1 MKSKTYP
8 AKPVFEPE
16 PNVLVQQGSEKFN
29 AKCVLREV
37 NSQWTEKYG
46 HTFSEVLPKLCPEA
60 KLIQKKAKLEI
71 KRENRNALRKLSNR
85 VSQPMS
91 TNATITTLPSGE
103 SLAQYN
109 RKRMAMSF
117 EVEPHTPKRRKT
129 HSPLVE
135 NCIPDEDSLRTSP
148 FKRQ

>member
-1 MKSKTYP
+1 MKSNTYP

-16 PNVLVQQGSEKFN
+16 PNVVLVQQGSEKLN

-71 KRENRNALRKLSNR
+71 KREKRNALRNC
-85 VSQPMS
+85 P
-91 TNATITTLPSGE
+91 TL
-103 SLAQYN
+103 
-109 RKRMAMSF
+109 
-117 EVEPHTPKRRKT
+117 
-129 HSPLVE
+129 
-135 NCIPDEDSLRTSP
+135 
-148 FKRQ
+148 

>member
-1 MKSKTYP
+1 MKRNQSTPCQIVNDAITIIMKSKTYP

-71 KRENRNALRKLSNR
+71 KREKRNALRNC
-85 VSQPMS
+85 P
-91 TNATITTLPSGE
+91 TL
-103 SLAQYN
+103 
-109 RKRMAMSF
+109 
-117 EVEPHTPKRRKT
+117 
-129 HSPLVE
+129 
-135 NCIPDEDSLRTSP
+135 
-148 FKRQ
+148 